1 MSSSARG
8 VTVMPDASSTLVAF
22 TWLGPASVR
31 LMPIPT
37 TVARP
42 SSVATISA
50 SSPASLAS
58 PTMRSLGHLR
68 SGRTPVRRTS
78 AARAESAT
86 AATTSCSSSGSTG
99 ARKRMEQSSD
109 APDGDSH
116 RRSRRPRPA
125 DWKSA
130 YATSPSG
137 PPFAASFTNQ
147 ELVESIS
154 AKCSTRQ
161 TIGFTLK
168 H

>member
-1 MSSSARG
+1 
-8 VTVMPDASSTLVAF
+8 MPDASSTLVAF

-78 AARAESAT
+78 APAPRVQPLRRRAAVVRFDRRAQENGTEQRRARRRLPPPIETTRPAT
-86 AATTSCSSSGSTG
+86 G
-99 ARKRMEQSSD
+99 
-109 APDGDSH
+109 
-116 RRSRRPRPA
+116 SRRTPRVLR
-125 DWKSA
+125 
-130 YATSPSG
+130 T
-137 PPFAASFTNQ
+137 PFAASFTNQ
-147 ELVESIS
+147 ELSNQSPQSVRL
-154 AKCSTRQ
+154 AKRLVHTQ
-161 TIGFTLK
+161 